1 MIACTAQL
9 GKMKIA
15 CVLELLGLSLLEVV
29 TFSKP
34 KYREKVDILEIK
46 VITII
51 ESEVVFSSLSW
62 TCDFDN

>member
-15 CVLELLGLSLLEVV
+15 CVLELLGFSLLEVV
-29 TFSKP
+29 TVSKP

-51 ESEVVFSSLSW
+51 ESEVVFSSLS
-62 TCDFDN
+62 